1 VTGERLNHYDTL
13 GVAHA
18 ATTTQIRDA
27 YRRAARDAHP
37 DRHGS
42 QSADRMAAVNEAWRI
57 LGDPVRRRAYD
68 DSIGEVR
75 PSAGASSTGSAAGSG
90 HRDLSYLT
98 SVVHPPA
105 RVPWKFLASMGV
117 AAIVL
122 LLVGRLFVSEAPPTG
137 PDNILQAGDCV
148 TLSTTL
154 EATEVLCSD
163 AYDAIVRALVPFDQ
177 QCPNGTEVYRD
188 RQGMGNACV
197 ERTAQ

>member
-1 VTGERLNHYDTL
+1 MTVPRPSHYDTL
-13 GVAHA
+13 GVARS

-27 YRRAARDAHP
+27 YRQAARDTHP

-42 QSADRMAAVNEAWRI
+42 QSSDRMSAVNEAWRV

-68 DSIGEVR
+68 DSTGEAR
-75 PSAGASSTGSAAGSG
+75 PGAGTGAGSAAASSG
-90 HRDLSYLT
+90 HRDLSDLVA
-98 SVVHPPA
+98 VVHPPA

-122 LLVGRLFVSEAPPTG
+122 LLVGRLFISEAPATG
-137 PDNILQAGDCV
+137 PDNVLQAGDCV
-148 TLSTTL
+148 TLSITL
-154 EATEVLCSD
+154 EATEVLCTD

-197 ERTAQ
+197 ERTVR